1 MFSLLWRKA
10 IKEFQSPLRVNKGS
24 DIRKKMGNLE
34 DIKAFLETEGSGL
47 QLIHSIKGEH
57 VLVQKTD
64 GKSLKIKPE
73 TVEAVLNREDS
84 EGNPFLQ
91 VNFLDGQ
98 KVLLTKHLIGF
109 KPSRVYGLD
118 DQRLPKVVTTPDLLS
133 IIDVITDEDHLD
145 TQEFDVLRKVYL
157 SIVDGG
163 EAVGFDLSKE
173 REWLAQMTL
182 FAANA

>member
-1 MFSLLWRKA
+1 MSGLDE
-10 IKEFQSPLRVNKGS
+10 IKT
-24 DIRKKMGNLE
+24 
-34 DIKAFLETEGSGL
+34 FLEAEGSGL
-47 QLIHSIKGEH
+47 ELVYSLKGEH
-57 VLVQKTD
+57 MLVQKTD
-64 GKSLKIKPE
+64 GKTLRLVPE
-73 TVEAVLNREDS
+73 SVEAVIGREDS

-91 VNFLDGQ
+91 VNFLNGN

-109 KPSRVYGLD
+109 KPSHVYGLD

-133 IIDVITDEDHLD
+133 IIDVITDEDNVDLH
-145 TQEFDVLRKVYL
+145 EFDVLRKVYL

>member
-1 MFSLLWRKA
+1 M
-10 IKEFQSPLRVNKGS
+10 NG
-24 DIRKKMGNLE
+24 LE
-34 DIKAFLETEGSGL
+34 DIKVFLETEGSGL
-47 QLIHSIKGEH
+47 RLIHSIKGEH
-57 VLVQKTD
+57 LLVQKTD
-64 GKSLKIKPE
+64 GKTLKLLPE
-73 TVEAVLNREDS
+73 SVEAVLNREDS

-91 VNFLDGQ
+91 VNFLSGQ

-109 KPSRVYGLD
+109 KPSHVYGLD

-133 IIDVITDEDHLD
+133 IIDVITDEDNFD
-145 TQEFDVLRKVYL
+145 IQEFDVLRKVYL

-182 FAANA
+182 FSANA